1 MLRTLSKKTY
11 IIILSVAI
19 TAPIC
24 GCVES
29 LGSSKKPEFVYENGI
44 KRKCLRWGANEKCLH
59 AVPPEDSPFYFK
71 TN

>member
-1 MLRTLSKKTY
+1 MLRTLSKKSF
-11 IIILSVAI
+11 IIILSVAM
-19 TAPIC
+19 TAPIY
-24 GCVES
+24 GCVGS

-59 AVPPEDSPFYFK
+59 AVPTEDSPFYFK